1 MNKRISAAVC
11 LAAAVAVT
19 TWGGEKRSHASEG
32 GASAG
37 PAPSVSAGTGIS
49 VKTVNGQTTVSYKG
63 KEVFS
68 GATSGSVSGRSSSV
82 NGTEYAAAFD
92 GDKVL
97 WENVSGAAQQLKACG
112 AAPLAPDPAKLQK
125 LGKKKRRVES

>member
-19 TWGGEKRSHASEG
+19 AWGGEKRSLSPEG

-37 PAPSVSAGTGIS
+37 SLPSVSAGSGIS
-49 VKTVNGQTTVSYKG
+49 VKTVNGQTTVTYQG

-68 GATSGSVSGRSSSV
+68 GPTSGTVSGRSSSV
-82 NGTEYAAAFD
+82 NGTEVAAAFD

-97 WENVSGAAQQLKACG
+97 WESGSGAAEKLKAG
-112 AAPLAPDPAKLQK
+112 VTPPLTPEPKKLQK
-125 LGKKKRRVES
+125 PGKKKRRVES